1 MQVLMPESMAI
12 FAPNQNSYRRFQ
24 PDLFAPV
31 NRSWGINNRSAGM
44 RVPAGPHA
52 SRRIEHR
59 ASGADANPYLALAAV
74 LAATHHG
81 LLKKLDPGEPAKGNV
96 SREPDR
102 ALPFTIDDALA
113 KLAKAETLPAY
124 FGARTL
130 ELYRETKRIETER
143 LRRAIPP
150 AEYDYYL

>member
-1 MQVLMPESMAI
+1 M
-12 FAPNQNSYRRFQ
+12 
-24 PDLFAPV
+24 
-31 NRSWGINNRSAGM
+31 
-44 RVPAGPHA
+44 
-52 SRRIEHR
+52 
-59 ASGADANPYLALAAV
+59 LAA
-74 LAATHHG
+74 AHHG

-124 FGARTL
+124 FGERTL